1 MGKKI
6 LNTKIILKDSFEMVY
21 KAAIYLLLF
30 ELIYKGLILIL
41 FRPIINIIISLSI
54 RARGYEVLVNEE
66 ASQFLLSFTGILMVL
81 VVMII
86 SVILVYYEF
95 SVILLILDS
104 TKKKEKIN
112 LLEIT
117 EKALIKLKH
126 VIKNRRSE
134 ERRVGKEGRCR

>member
-54 RARGYEVLVNEE
+54 RARGYEDLVNEE

-86 SVILVYYEF
+86 SVILVYYKF
-95 SVILLILDS
+95 SVILLLLDS
-104 TKKKEKIN
+104 MIGR
-112 LLEIT
+112 
-117 EKALIKLKH
+117 ASY
-126 VIKNRRSE
+126 R
-134 ERRVGKEGRCR
+134 ERT